1 MKTTVALLF
10 AALALQASADTHL
23 LPAGEFK
30 GRDGR
35 PGKNLSWK
43 LSDAQ
48 GRALAAKLTARHATV
63 QFNLDYE
70 HQTMLAD
77 KNGQP
82 APASGWATRFE
93 WRDGQGLFALGTA
106 WTARAKQMI
115 EAGEYKYISPVI
127 AFDAATGE
135 VKDVLNASLVNI
147 PSLDLNPVAQEN
159 MARLNASFS
168 LTTTNPESSMNP
180 VLLACLKAL
189 GLPETDA
196 TTAEHAVSAIA
207 ALKAQVTGA
216 PQALCKALAL
226 DATTTAEQLS
236 AKVVALKADADK
248 LPGLTA
254 EVAALKTAQGNPD
267 PTKWVALNSFTQLST
282 EVAALKATQL
292 GNEVEGLIAAARAEG
307 KCPPVV
313 EQVWRDV
320 GNKDVA
326 QLKAL
331 IASTPGNPAL
341 AGQSQTGGRPP
352 AGDTAKGMSAEKL
365 SQAALRYQNEQAAAG
380 VHVSS
385 VDAVNHVVNNV

>member
-35 PGKNLSWK
+35 PGKDLTWK

-48 GRALAAKLTARHATV
+48 GRALAARLNARHASV

-77 KNGQP
+77 QNGQP
-82 APASGWATRFE
+82 APASGWATKFE
-93 WRDGQGLFALGTA
+93 WRDGLGLFALGTA

-127 AFDAATGE
+127 AFDAASGE
-135 VKDVLNASLVNI
+135 VKDVLNAALVNI

-168 LTTTNPESSMNP
+168 FTTNPESSMNL
-180 VLLACLKAL
+180 VLQACLKAL
-189 GLPETDA
+189 GLPETEA
-196 TTAEHAVSAIA
+196 TTAEQAVSAIA
-207 ALKAQVTGA
+207 NLKAAQPALPV
-216 PQALCKALAL
+216 ALCKSLALPDAATAAQAEAALA
-226 DATTTAEQLS
+226 
-236 AKVVALKADADK
+236 ALKADAAK
-248 LPGLTA
+248 VTALTT

-267 PTKWVALNSFTQLST
+267 PSKWVALAAFTELST
-282 EVAALKATQL
+282 QVAALSATQVD
-292 GNEVEGLIAAARAEG
+292 NEVESQIVAARAQG
-307 KCPPVV
+307 KCTPLV
-313 EQVWRDV
+313 EKVWRDV
-320 GNKDVA
+320 GKKNIE

-331 IASTPGNPAL
+331 IAAQPGNPAL
-341 AGQSQTGGRPP
+341 AGLSQT
-352 AGDTAKGMSAEKL
+352 AGKAVAADPKAPGSSDELAMCKRMGLTLEQFRG
-365 SQAALRYQNEQAAAG
+365 AALDAA
-380 VHVSS
+380 
-385 VDAVNHVVNNV
+385 

>member
-127 AFDAATGE
+127 AFDVATGE

-196 TTAEHAVSAIA
+196 TTAEHAVSAIV
-207 ALKAQVTGA
+207 ALKAAQPAV
-216 PQALCKALAL
+216 PVALCKALAL
-226 DATTTAEQLS
+226 PDAATAAQAETAL
-236 AKVVALKADADK
+236 ATLKADAAK
-248 LPGLTA
+248 VTALTA
-254 EVAALKTAQGNPD
+254 EVAALKGATGNPD
-267 PTKWVALNSFTQLST
+267 PSKWVALAAFTDLSSQ
-282 EVAALKATQL
+282 VAALSATQA
-292 GNEVEGLIAAARAEG
+292 NTEVDGLIAAARAEG

-320 GNKDVA
+320 GKKDVA

-341 AGQSQTGGRPP
+341 AGLSQT
-352 AGDTAKGMSAEKL
+352 AGKHVTGTDPKAPGTSEELVMCKSMGLTLEQFRA
-365 SQAALRYQNEQAAAG
+365 AALEAA
-380 VHVSS
+380 
-385 VDAVNHVVNNV
+385 